1 MRKMIVFATMVA
13 IAAASSAA
21 RAQDAPANCKNPDW
35 KHVPTRDQL
44 VSIWPRAA
52 LEKGLNGKAE
62 ITCTT
67 TTQGSLRDCTVV
79 REAPPGAGFGQA
91 AIALSPQFLMT
102 PKMCGGRPV
111 QGDVQIPVN
120 FTGLTGPSTLAGAP
134 TGSRIPVQSPD
145 DQPSLIDRPVW
156 VEAPTY
162 EQVVA
167 AYPMGARASKTPG
180 HVALRCSF
188 GGDGRLRGCD
198 VISEV
203 PTGRGFGAAAQ
214 TLSRHFVGAATDL
227 RGRKVRDNFTVVAF
241 TFDPAMLSGSSPVVG
256 KPQWTHVPQSVD
268 LAASFPAAA
277 TAAHVSVGH
286 VTMACDVGSG
296 GRLENCAVSRQSPD
310 GLGFDKAAL
319 ALSSVFQVTV
329 WTDEGLPTVGGH
341 IVAPIRYEASADAA
355 APNGRQ

>member
-1 MRKMIVFATMVA
+1 MRKNILFATMVA
-13 IAAASSAA
+13 VAAAASAA
-21 RAQDAPANCKNPDW
+21 CAQAAPANCKNPDW

-52 LEKGLNGKAE
+52 LEKGLNGRAG

-67 TTQGSLRDCTVV
+67 TTQGALRDCTVV
-79 REAPPGAGFGQA
+79 HEEPPGAGFGQA
-91 AIALSPQFLMT
+91 AIALSPQFMMN
-102 PKMCGGRPV
+102 PKVCDGRPV
-111 QGDVQIPVN
+111 EANVYIPVN
-120 FTGLTGPSTLAGAP
+120 FTGLTGPRRSAGAP
-134 TGSRIPVQSPD
+134 MGSRIPVQNPD
-145 DQPSLIDRPVW
+145 GPSLIDRPVW

-167 AYPMGARASKTPG
+167 AYPTGTRASRTPG

-227 RGRKVRDNFTVVAF
+227 RGRNVRDNFTVVAF

-277 TAAHVSVGH
+277 TAAHVSIGH
-286 VTMACDVGSG
+286 VAMACDVGSG

-341 IVAPIRYEASADAA
+341 IVVPIRYEASADAA
-355 APNGRQ
+355 APNARQ